1 MSGILSFPK
10 RFFFRR
16 YIPRFAYTHI
26 FFNSATR
33 HSMLH
38 VQNPFSFFWP
48 SEFLEARAEISLNDA
63 GGQMLGKLQRTIPP
77 FGMLAISIQE
87 ILSDLRST
95 AELGTITVDLVP
107 PKKYE
112 KYLHALNRSDA
123 RIASPFWMRFFDDLG
138 SQAYV
143 HSIEADRTQIYGVP
157 RIISRLISNKGSRVA
172 WSSDRTIH
180 LDDGESATAYIVNHS
195 SKRLSCTA
203 SWNSPTL
210 GKIKTANFS
219 IPRKGV
225 VLFTVESSG
234 ATYLSVDPIST
245 SNAKPYVLVQSASK
259 QFALTHG

>member
-1 MSGILSFPK
+1 MSRILSFPK

-16 YIPRFAYTHI
+16 YIPRFAYTHV
-26 FFNSATR
+26 FFNIATR
-33 HSMLH
+33 QSMLH

-48 SEFLEARAEISLNDA
+48 SESLEARAEISLNDA
-63 GGQMLGKLQRTIPP
+63 GGKMLGNLQKVIPP

-112 KYLHALNRSDA
+112 EYLHALNRSDA

-157 RIISRLISNKGSRVA
+157 RIISSLISNKGSRVA
-172 WSSDRTIH
+172 WSSDRTVH

>member
-1 MSGILSFPK
+1 MSRILNFPK
-10 RFFFRR
+10 RFFFSR
-16 YIPRFAYTHI
+16 YIPRFAYMHI
-26 FFNSATR
+26 FLNSATR

-48 SEFLEARAEISLNDA
+48 SESLAARAEISLNDA
-63 GGQMLGKLQRTIPP
+63 NGKIIGKLKKTIPP
-77 FGMLAISIQE
+77 FGILAISIQE
-87 ILSDLRST
+87 ILSEPRST
-95 AELGTITVDLVP
+95 AELGTITLDLVP

-112 KYLHALNRSDA
+112 KYLHSLNRSDA

-157 RIISRLISNKGSRVA
+157 RMISRLISNKGSRVV

-195 SKRLSCTA
+195 SNKHSCTA
-203 SWNSPTL
+203 SWNSPTS
-210 GKIKTANFS
+210 GVIKTAEFA

-225 VLFTVESSG
+225 RAFPVEYSG
-234 ATYLSVDPIST
+234 AIYLSVNPIST
-245 SNAKPYVLVQSASK
+245 SNAKPYVLVTSASQ